1 MIIIFDLLFLYSIS
15 FMISW
20 IYDEL
25 EKELKRNEKRKK
37 AKFRKTK
44 NR

>member
-1 MIIIFDLLFLYSIS
+1 
-15 FMISW
+15 MISW